1 MEGGCDGGFFAVFFG
16 LATIGFFM
24 VEALK
29 ILSIIWA
36 CLLGVAIIVG
46 LVYCL
51 WRYCRSEDQKE
62 TQVVPIS
69 IVETCDCGQSP
80 TTIYQGGSGNAV
92 PRSMLATSARLP
104 MNTSL
109 EEGARTLDQGSS
121 QSSDVA
127 ETCIVAV
134 KPL

>member
-51 WRYCRSEDQKE
+51 WRYCGSEDEKE

-92 PRSMLATSARLP
+92 PRSSLATSARLP

-109 EEGARTLDQGSS
+109 EEGARTLDQEPS
-121 QSSDVA
+121 QSLDVA

>member
-69 IVETCDCGQSP
+69 IVKTCDCGQAT